1 MVSDV
6 GLAKACTAARRRA
19 GPWWKAALLAAPALA
34 VLMWFEES
42 FIYFP
47 SRGGGETPGGRG
59 IGYRDV
65 ALTTADGVRLHAWH
79 VPGQGPLTL
88 LWLHGNAGHIG
99 HRVEQ
104 LALIQRRLGVGV
116 FMLDYR
122 GYGRSEGTP
131 SEQGTY
137 YDADAALAYL
147 RATPE
152 VDPAGVVLYGQSLGA
167 AVAVELATRERVR
180 ALILEA
186 PFASVP
192 AMARAVYPW
201 LPIWPLLRTRYDSL
215 ARIGGVRAPLL
226 ILHGERD
233 EVVPYDQGRALYAA
247 AAEPKRFH
255 RIVGAGHNDAYYRG
269 GEGYWG
275 ALAAFLAELE
285 QPEVPCPYR

>member
-1 MVSDV
+1 VVGEV
-6 GLAKACTAARRRA
+6 GLAKACAAARRRA
-19 GPWWKAALLAAPALA
+19 GPWWKAALLAALALA

-59 IGYRDV
+59 ISYREV
-65 ALTTADGVRLHAWH
+65 ELTAADGVRLHAWH

-104 LALIQRRLGVGV
+104 LALIRQRLGVGV
-116 FMLDYR
+116 LMLDYR

-137 YDADAALAYL
+137 QDADAALAYL

-167 AVAVELATRERVR
+167 AVAVELATRECVR
-180 ALILEA
+180 ALILEG

-215 ARIGGVRAPLL
+215 ARIGTVGAPLL
-226 ILHGERD
+226 ILHSERD
-233 EVVPYDQGRALYAA
+233 EVVLYDQGRALYAA

-255 RIVGAGHNDAYYRG
+255 PIIGAGHNDAFYRG
-269 GEGYWG
+269 GEGYWA
-275 ALAAFLAELE
+275 ALAEFLADLE
-285 QPEVPCPYR
+285 QPAR